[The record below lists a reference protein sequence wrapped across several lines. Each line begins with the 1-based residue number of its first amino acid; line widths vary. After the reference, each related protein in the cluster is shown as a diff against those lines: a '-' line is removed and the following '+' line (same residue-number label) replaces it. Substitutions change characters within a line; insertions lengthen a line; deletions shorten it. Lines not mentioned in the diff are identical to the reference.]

1 MFRWGFVLIFLF
13 LASFAYAQQHTQEG
27 VVYENKTHVA
37 LAGINIEN
45 LNGKF
50 KTQTDKQGRFIIQAK
65 MSDMLVFNGFGYK
78 ADTVVVTDLHAR
90 EFYLDPLQHMLNEV
104 EINGKGAG
112 AVNSAAF
119 FVPKDPQF
127 HNQTMNYQ
135 RDVDRPGASGAI
147 KGGVNLR
154 IWSNKKTENDAKKRE
169 LEVKN
174 DKITAQIQQ
183 AFSKESIEKYV
194 PLKDQELHSF
204 VMRYS
209 PDIATFTSEDF
220 NLALY
225 IDKCYKEFVK
235 LTPEERLKTSIF
247 GN

>member
-1 MFRWGFVLIFLF
+1 MFRWGFIVIFSF

-37 LAGINIEN
+37 LAGIYVEN

-50 KTQTDKQGRFIIQAK
+50 KTQTDKQGKFIIQAK

-78 ADTVVVTDLHAR
+78 PDTVVVTDLRTR
-90 EFYLDPLQHMLNEV
+90 EFYLDPLQHLLNEV
-104 EINGKGAG
+104 EINGKGLG
-112 AVNSAAF
+112 GVNQSAF
-119 FVPKDPQF
+119 KQPKDPQF

-135 RDVDRPGASGAI
+135 RDVDRPGGSGAI
-147 KGGVNLR
+147 KGGINLR
-154 IWSNKKTENDAKKRE
+154 IWSNKKNENDAKKRE
-169 LEVKN
+169 LEAKN

-220 NLALY
+220 NLASY
-225 IDKCYKEFVK
+225 ISKCYKEFVK
-235 LTPEERLKTSIF
+235 LSPEERLKTSIF
-247 GN
+247 EN

>member
-1 MFRWGFVLIFLF
+1 MFRWGFLVIFLF

-27 VVYENKTHVA
+27 IVYENKTHVA

-65 MSDMLVFNGFGYK
+65 MSDMLVFKGFGYK

-90 EFYLDPLQHMLNEV
+90 EFYLDPLQHMLSEV
-104 EINGKGAG
+104 EINGKGPG
-112 AVNSAAF
+112 SVNQSAF
-119 FVPKDPQF
+119 NKPKDPDF
-127 HNQTMNYQ
+127 HNQTMTYQ
-135 RDVDRPGASGAI
+135 RNNTGPNADGSV
-147 KGGVNLR
+147 KGGVSLR
-154 IWSNKKTENDAKKRE
+154 VWSNKKTENDARKKE
-169 LEVKN
+169 QEAKN

-209 PDIATFTSEDF
+209 PDIETFTSEDF

-225 IDKCYKEFVK
+225 INKCYKEFVK
-235 LTPEERLKTSIF
+235 LSPEERLKTSIF

>member
-1 MFRWGFVLIFLF
+1 MFRWGFVLIFWF

-65 MSDMLVFNGFGYK
+65 MSDMLVFAGFGYK
-78 ADTVVVTDLHAR
+78 PDTVVVTDLHAR
-90 EFYLDPLQHMLNEV
+90 EFYLDPLQHLLNEV
-104 EINGKGAG
+104 EINGKGLG
-112 AVNSAAF
+112 GVNQSAF
-119 FVPKDPQF
+119 KQQKDPNF

-135 RDVDRPGASGAI
+135 RDVDRPGGSGDI
-147 KGGVNLR
+147 KGGINLR
-154 IWSNKKTENDAKKRE
+154 IWSNKKTENDAKKKE
-169 LEVKN
+169 LEAKN

-209 PDIATFTSEDF
+209 PDIETFTSEEF
-220 NLALY
+220 NLAMY
-225 IDKCYKEFVK
+225 INKCYKEFVK